1 MKCPFCGHIEDKVID
16 TRISQEGSSVRRR
29 RECLVCEKRFTT
41 YEHIEENMLMVIKK
55 DGKREPFDKSKIIS
69 GMVKACEKRPIK
81 TEDIYNLVNGIEH
94 DLLRNYE
101 KEVDSSII
109 GEKIMEAL
117 KKVDHVA
124 YVRFASVYRE
134 FKDTNDFMDELKNLI
149 NNKPRRC

>member
-41 YEHIEENMLMVIKK
+41 YEHIEENTLMVIKK

-101 KEVDSSII
+101 KEVESSII